1 MILFSLSILKCGV
14 GIAHDAS
21 LLQKDYKTSTLG
33 LVDLSQLADHHGIT
47 TTTGLGL
54 KKLTKQIAGYNLKKS
69 RYIAHSNWEAETLA
83 QHQVMYAGS
92 DAIAA
97 LVIMERIVYDQL
109 AKQQNSYYLRN
120 FISKIVNPWRRQEDD
135 VQSVL
140 EKDEGVSCMHALCHG
155 LVYSTSKVCHQTLE
169 CSMFHLCIDHLQ
181 TASRSDVRKYLLGST
196 TNEMVPV
203 RGQSVSGSGDLSG
216 NY

>member
-1 MILFSLSILKCGV
+1 
-14 GIAHDAS
+14 
-21 LLQKDYKTSTLG
+21 
-33 LVDLSQLADHHGIT
+33 
-47 TTTGLGL
+47 
-54 KKLTKQIAGYNLKKS
+54 
-69 RYIAHSNWEAETLA
+69 
-83 QHQVMYAGS
+83 MYAGS

-97 LVIMERIVYDQL
+97 LVIMERIVSDQL
-109 AKQQNSYYLRN
+109 AKQQNLYYLRN

-140 EKDEGVSCMHALCHG
+140 EKAEGVSCMHALCHG

-169 CSMFHLCIDHLQ
+169 CNMFHLCIDHLQ
-181 TASRSDVRKYLLGST
+181 TVSRSDVRKYLLGST
-196 TNEMVPV
+196 TNFSSSSRTECVWVPV